1 MAGICGVL
9 GIEDE
14 DLVKKMGSLMDHRGE
29 VIDVFAEN
37 GVTIAIVHHSDEP
50 KPYNDGSTCIALDQ
64 DIYAI
69 GSHLVDN
76 QSTIVNHLV
85 SGPSY
90 KDAIKN
96 LRGSFALSIVKKCK
110 DSKKLVLARDIYGTR
125 SMYYLKIDH
134 NVFFASEMKCFLA
147 IDEFK
152 PEVNLEA
159 LNYYLTCGFA
169 PNRET
174 LFKQVYKVLPA
185 EIVEFEDGNFS
196 YMQYWVPRPAEHEP
210 SDLDF
215 WAEST
220 WKNLLNTTKTTLP
233 AEEHKVGLAL
243 SGGLDSSLIAAA
255 LRRTGG
261 RREIVGF
268 SLDYGDNDNSELQT
282 ALKVAKHL
290 DIDCHTVRMNAEQSV
305 RDLERLQWIYDEP
318 LIKFTFIPTYYLF
331 EAAKKHVKTLFT
343 GDGGDEQF
351 LGYTPDYWEHPLA
364 VRLFSKLGPIR
375 RPLLRIGKELA
386 RPMARLTGS
395 KILSLATEFFT
406 RDYASH
412 PDWQYRTASRVFQ
425 PYFAEEEL
433 PMLFKHNGFQGVTD
447 KIVELINTTNSGNT
461 IEKIS
466 QTMLTGKLPDDLLR
480 LDKSVAA
487 TAVKVRTPLLD
498 PKMTNLLQ
506 SIPIPLRYQNKTTKY
521 LIRYLI
527 KKYGLLPGE
536 VAASRRKRGLTV
548 PLQQWLTKSPA
559 REYFEDLMESGTN
572 SIDIDVDYV
581 KRFWPPKTYTETLK
595 SWNLIAI
602 LLWLKTFLPK

>member
-9 GIEDE
+9 GIEDK
-14 DLVKKMGSLMDHRGE
+14 DLVKRMGSLMEHRGR

-37 GVTIAIVHHSDEP
+37 GVTIALVRHSEEP
-50 KPYNDGSTCIALDQ
+50 KPYNDGTTSIALDQ

-69 GSHLVDN
+69 GSHLIDN
-76 QSTIVNHLV
+76 QSTICAHLV

-90 KDAIKN
+90 KDAIKD
-96 LRGSFALSIVKKCK
+96 LRGSFALSMVKKCK

-125 SMYYLKIDH
+125 SMYYLKINH
-134 NVFFASEMKCFLA
+134 AVFFASEMKCFLA
-147 IDEFK
+147 IDRFK

-159 LNYYLTCGFA
+159 LKYYLTCGFT

-174 LFKQVYKVLPA
+174 LFKKVYKVLPA

-210 SDLDF
+210 LDLDF
-215 WAEST
+215 WTEST
-220 WKNLLNTTKTTLP
+220 WKNLVNTTKTMLP
-233 AEEHKVGLAL
+233 AEEQQVGLAL
-243 SGGLDSSLIAAA
+243 SGGLDSSLVAAA
-255 LRRTGG
+255 LSDAGG
-261 RREIVGF
+261 SKEIVGF
-268 SLDYGDNDNSELQT
+268 CLDYEDGDKTEPKIAEDVAKYFDMDFHIVQVNSEQF
-282 ALKVAKHL
+282 
-290 DIDCHTVRMNAEQSV
+290 V

-331 EAAKKHVKTLFT
+331 EAAKDHVQTLFT

-351 LGYTPDYWEHPLA
+351 IGYTSDYWEHPLA
-364 VRLFSKLGPIR
+364 VKLFSKLGPIR
-375 RPLLRIGKELA
+375 GLLLSVGKNGA

-395 KILSLATEFFT
+395 KTLSLATEFFT
-406 RDYASH
+406 RGYASH
-412 PDWQYRTASRVFQ
+412 ADWQYRTASRVFQ

-536 VAASRRKRGLTV
+536 VAASKRKRGLTV